1 MAVFRIELIDEVRE
15 RLAAMATDLV
25 RRLPACRYLDIRLEV
40 REAQR
45 ASAEDG
51 RPRAS
56 GREATAAF
64 GVRVIAGHPIPA
76 PGYVG
81 RSLAPDDLPHLP
93 RLLRAACRRAHARAV
108 AAAVGKAA
116 LRSTLPR
123 LARTL
128 ADLPLAPIPVRRDT
142 VPAAFRLDPREVPL
156 QAVAALALETSR
168 SLRDQHPALVHN
180 AIHLL
185 TERTRHCFASSEGA
199 CLDQDQAL
207 TQGWVT
213 VVAERDGVSEEL
225 SDVLGH
231 PAGWEVLIDGVF
243 TPYAAFPHL
252 PAFAFALAEDALALA
267 AAPPCPTTEGEVVVV
282 TDPHYNA
289 LLCHEIVGHPCEA
302 DRALKMET
310 AYAGRSWLLTDLT
323 RHRLGEPIASPLV
336 TAYSDP
342 GLPGYGQYRYDH
354 EGTPGKRVLH
364 IEGGLFRGFL
374 HSRQTAALLQAE
386 PNGAYT
392 ATGASLVPLVRMN
405 NTLFA
410 PGTSDPAQILAEVEE
425 GYYLVGHRTPS
436 IAESREQF
444 RISAMKVYEIRRGEL
459 GRLYRDGGLAAGSR
473 AFLSAV
479 DAVGSD
485 LALFPIP
492 NCGKGQPMQTKRVGN
507 GGPTLRS
514 RARLVGGA

>member
-1 MAVFRIELIDEVRE
+1 MAELSLDLIEAQRE
-15 RLAAMATDLV
+15 RLAAMAADLA

-45 ASAEDG
+45 ATAEDG
-51 RPRAS
+51 RPRAA
-56 GREATAAF
+56 GRDARAAF
-64 GVRVIAGHPIPA
+64 GVRVIAGEPIPA

-81 RSLAPDDLPHLP
+81 GHLAADDLP
-93 RLLRAACRRAHARAV
+93 RLSRLVRAACRRAHARAT
-108 AAAVGKAA
+108 AAAAGKAA
-116 LRSTLPR
+116 LRKALPR

-128 ADLPLAPIPVRRDT
+128 ADLPLAPIPVRRDR
-142 VPAAFRLDPREVPL
+142 VAAEYRVDPRGVPL
-156 QAVAALALETSR
+156 EAVAAFALEISR
-168 SLRDQHPALVHN
+168 SLRDHHPALVHN

-185 TERTRHCFASSEGA
+185 TQRTRHCFASSEGA
-199 CLDQDQAL
+199 CLDQDEAL

-225 SDVLGH
+225 SDALGH
-231 PAGWEVLIDGVF
+231 PAGWEVITDGVF
-243 TPYAAFPHL
+243 TPYTTLPHL
-252 PAFAFALAEDALALA
+252 PAFAFALAEDALALT
-267 AAPPCPTTEGEVVVV
+267 AAPPCPTTEKEVVVV

-310 AYAGRSWLLTDLT
+310 AYAGRSWLLTDLE
-323 RHRLGEPIASPLV
+323 RSRLGEPIASPLV

-342 GLPGYGQYRYDH
+342 SLPGYGQSPYDH
-354 EGTPGKRVLH
+354 EGTPGRKALH
-364 IEGGLFRGFL
+364 IEAGIFRGFL
-374 HSRQTAALLQAE
+374 HSRQTAALMGAE

-392 ATGASLVPLVRMN
+392 ATGASLVPLIRMN

-410 PGTSDPAQILAEVEE
+410 PGGSDPAQMIGEVEE

-444 RISAMKVYEIRRGEL
+444 RISAMKVYEIRLGQV
-459 GRLYRDGGLAAGSR
+459 GRLYRDGGIAADSR

-479 DAVGSD
+479 DAVGND

-492 NCGKGQPMQTKRVGN
+492 NCGKGQPMQSKRVSN
-507 GGPTLRS
+507 GGPTMRS

>member
-1 MAVFRIELIDEVRE
+1 MPSLHLELIDEVRE
-15 RLAAMATDLV
+15 RLSALATDLS

-40 REAQR
+40 REAQE

-64 GVRVIAGHPIPA
+64 GVRVIAGDPMPV
-76 PGYVG
+76 PGYIG
-81 RSLAPDDLPHLP
+81 RSLAPGETPNLS

-108 AAAVGKAA
+108 AGAAGKAA
-116 LRSTLPR
+116 LRRALPR

-142 VPAAFRLDPREVPL
+142 VPASFRVDPRQVPL
-156 QAVAALALETSR
+156 QAVATLALETSR

-180 AIHLL
+180 AIHLV
-185 TERTRHCFASSEGA
+185 TERSRHCFASSEGA
-199 CLDQDQAL
+199 CLDQGQAL

-213 VVAERDGVSEEL
+213 VVAERNGVSEEL

-231 PAGWEVLIDGVF
+231 PGGWEVLTDGVF
-243 TPYAAFPHL
+243 TPYTALPHF
-252 PAFAFALAEDALALA
+252 PAFTFALAEDALALA
-267 AAPPCPTTEGEVVVV
+267 AAPPCPTSAGEVVIV

-289 LLCHEIVGHPCEA
+289 LLSHEIVGHPCEA
-302 DRALKMET
+302 DRALKMEA

-323 RHRLGEPIASPLV
+323 RHRVGERIASPLV

-342 GLPGYGQYRYDH
+342 ALPGYGQYRYDH
-354 EGTPGKRVLH
+354 EGTPGTKVVH
-364 IEGGLFRGFL
+364 IDEGLFRGFL
-374 HSRQTAALLQAE
+374 HSRQTAALLQAA

-392 ATGASLVPLVRMN
+392 ATAASLVPLIRMN
-405 NTLFA
+405 NTVFG
-410 PGTSDPAQILAEVEE
+410 PGRSDPAEILADVEE

-444 RISAMKVYEIRRGEL
+444 RISAMKVYEIRRGEV

-479 DAVGSD
+479 DAVGTD
-485 LALFPIP
+485 LCLFPIP

-507 GGPTLRS
+507 GGPTMRS